1 MRRPA
6 TPRHYLQ
13 CDRVV
18 RHLMQT
24 VATRKDRAPETH
36 ARPEAIEQADRL
48 LAAQHPRAYAHIRN
62 ALHPYEAGPGQLDP
76 ALLSANARGV
86 LKSRLIKEAQAL
98 LPEKRSVRSVPSRVK

>member
-1 MRRPA
+1 M
-6 TPRHYLQ
+6 
-13 CDRVV
+13 